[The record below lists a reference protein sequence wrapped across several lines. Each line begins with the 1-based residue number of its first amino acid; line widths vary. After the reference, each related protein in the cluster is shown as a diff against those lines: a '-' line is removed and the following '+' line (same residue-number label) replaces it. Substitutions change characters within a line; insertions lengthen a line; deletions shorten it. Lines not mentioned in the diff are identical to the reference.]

1 MQTVIRIARE
11 HRIFAIESMVHAP
24 VGRVTPLPANRRGLG
39 VVRQAAGGWRRQQCH
54 VLQRDRIEPFLRD
67 DVAGERDARGRRR
80 IENLRR
86 QQFREVPSP
95 HLQRREREVVHL
107 PLGIPQAFVV
117 SEEKCPVRH
126 QRAAQAPA
134 ELMLLQDRIDP
145 REEVPSIEAVVARKL
160 IHRPMELVTPGLGQD
175 VDDAAAGAAGLG

>member
-1 MQTVIRIARE
+1 
-11 HRIFAIESMVHAP
+11 MVHAA
-24 VGRVTPLPANRRGLG
+24 VGRVTLLPANRGGLG
-39 VVRQAAGGWRRQQCH
+39 VVRQAAVGGLRQQGH

-67 DVAGERDARGRRR
+67 DVARERHARGARR

-86 QQFREVPSP
+86 QQFRKVPLP
-95 HLQRREREVVHL
+95 HLQRREREVIHL
-107 PLGIPQAFVV
+107 PFGIPQTFVV
-117 SEEKCPVRH
+117 SEEKRPVRH

-145 REEVPSIEAVVARKL
+145 REEVPGIEAVVAHKL
-160 IHRPMELVTPGLGQD
+160 IRRAMDLVTPGLGQD